1 MHMQISSVAAES
13 RNKSYDVIF
22 ILSCSAV
29 ERLWNDCW
37 GATSTLRPPSLPHI
51 SHLLKQIVVVIA
63 VKFVFNFFLS
73 SSNETSNSKTFPP
86 TSNEITLITVSE
98 VFFLSECKSNLCKN
112 LFLLFSGR
120 FKTLRQSLDT
130 NDTWMLYSCQFHSVF
145 YAASGDVEIVEKP
158 DDGYSHDNKIIPQ
171 SRARDKINLFN

>member
-98 VFFLSECKSNLCKN
+98 VFFSVGMQIEFMQKFVFVVFRAFQDASTEPRYQWHLDALFMSIPFSFLCGER
-112 LFLLFSGR
+112 GR
-120 FKTLRQSLDT
+120 WDCRETRWRRFP
-130 NDTWMLYSCQFHSVF
+130 W
-145 YAASGDVEIVEKP
+145 
-158 DDGYSHDNKIIPQ
+158 
-171 SRARDKINLFN
+171 